1 MISNVKKLSSFDR
14 VFIESNERVQFVL
27 DYDDPKIIP
36 KTVEELIDSILAFKI
51 CIDGDNLV
59 FHKNKKPYIHKIPSF
74 IKNVHDAA
82 NFIDKQIPLDY
93 NKEMASIAIDDHRIA
108 ISASHMLCDGGLFVT
123 IFKRLM
129 SGVPL
134 PHEAHTVFPHKVE
147 EIFAKE
153 LANADEFKVKLH
165 SDSVNSLAT
174 ANWSYKPINDQE
186 MYCRD
191 VTYETEAKDLRF
203 TKDKFGLT
211 DSLWTSLALAYCAQ
225 SKKFGP
231 FGVSTCVDLR
241 QKMNPSDI
249 TTNICNNFTSLFVIP
264 RTLNQRRS
272 LEQSTIRDLA
282 KSMREDLTT
291 KMNDG
296 SVFATVKAVLN
307 GFPAPETPTGYA
319 EVSHIGRFVM
329 KPPCVDM
336 WVQQTMKSWP
346 IEGII
351 PLSVFSKTSDKMNTV
366 VTRLQYSPTVTSD
379 KDGHSLMHKIIHAM
393 RNIPADTK
401 LIDAYH
407 ELCKID

>member
-59 FHKNKKPYIHKIPSF
+59 FHKNKKPHSHKIPSF

-174 ANWSYKPINDQE
+174 ANWSYKPI
-186 MYCRD
+186 
-191 VTYETEAKDLRF
+191 
-203 TKDKFGLT
+203 
-211 DSLWTSLALAYCAQ
+211 
-225 SKKFGP
+225 
-231 FGVSTCVDLR
+231 
-241 QKMNPSDI
+241 
-249 TTNICNNFTSLFVIP
+249 
-264 RTLNQRRS
+264 
-272 LEQSTIRDLA
+272 
-282 KSMREDLTT
+282 
-291 KMNDG
+291 
-296 SVFATVKAVLN
+296 
-307 GFPAPETPTGYA
+307 
-319 EVSHIGRFVM
+319 
-329 KPPCVDM
+329 
-336 WVQQTMKSWP
+336 
-346 IEGII
+346 
-351 PLSVFSKTSDKMNTV
+351 VFS
-366 VTRLQYSPTVTSD
+366 QQW
-379 KDGHSLMHKIIHAM
+379 
-393 RNIPADTK
+393 
-401 LIDAYH
+401 
-407 ELCKID
+407 